1 MPQITQLSSLTAVA
15 NGDILPIVDISDTAQ
30 SSAGSTKRATIGAIS
45 DAMGLAS
52 IAGGRL
58 TLTSGDPLAPAV
70 ASGSTIYYTPFTS
83 DVISLWDGTTW
94 VPVTFTE
101 ASLALTATSGSMYD
115 VFGYI
120 SGGALALESLVWTN
134 TTTRATAYAIN
145 DGVITKSGDKTRR
158 LLGSFYAIST
168 NTTADSNSQRCL
180 CNATNQVLKRALVSD
195 TTSHTHTTTARA
207 WNNTTTGTRFEYAT
221 CLPLNRPF
229 VSLWADMTP
238 GAAITGSVG
247 LSLDASTMPAT
258 TPRLTSV
265 GVRVAGSAGV
275 IHNAGTN
282 IGYHY
287 LQVVEESSG
296 SSTTFSSFV
305 IDGQAWC

>member
-1 MPQITQLSSLTAVA
+1 MPQISQLSALTAVDRA
-15 NGDILPIVDISDTAQ
+15 DLLATVDVSDATQ
-30 SSAGSTKRATIGAIS
+30 SAAGSTKRTTVADLCDS
-45 DAMGLAS
+45 VGLAS

-70 ASGSTIYYTPFTS
+70 ASGTTIYYTPFTS
-83 DVISLWDGTTW
+83 DVISLWDGTRW
-94 VPVTFTE
+94 CPISFTE
-101 ASLALTATSGSMYD
+101 ASLALTATSGNMYD

-120 SGGALALESLVWTN
+120 SSGALALETLIWTN

-158 LLGSFYAIST
+158 LLGSFYAISS
-168 NTTADSNSQRCL
+168 NTTADSNTQRCL
-180 CNATNQVLKRALVSD
+180 CNATNLIAKRALVFDS
-195 TTSHTHTTTARA
+195 TSHTHTTTARA
-207 WNNTTTGTRFEYAT
+207 WNNTTTGTRFEYAS
-221 CLPLNRPF
+221 CLPMSRPI
-229 VSLWADMTP
+229 VNLWADMTP
-238 GAAITGSVG
+238 GGGITGSVG
-247 LSLDASTMPAT
+247 LSLDASTMPTT

-265 GVRVAGSAGV
+265 GVRVAGSGGV
-275 IHNAGTN
+275 IHNAGTF

-305 IDGQAWC
+305 LDGQVWC

>member
-1 MPQITQLSSLTAVA
+1 VPTITDLTALTAVDRA
-15 NGDILPIVDISDTAQ
+15 DYLPIVDD
-30 SSAGSTKRATIGAIS
+30 SADSTKRATIGAIS

-70 ASGSTIYYTPFTS
+70 ASGSTLYYTPFTS

-101 ASLALTATSGSMYD
+101 ASLAITATSGSMYD

-120 SGGALALESLVWTN
+120 SGGVLTLETLVWTS
-134 TTTRATAYAIN
+134 TTARATAYAIN

-158 LLGSFYAIST
+158 LLGSFYASAT
-168 NTTADSNSQRCL
+168 NTTADSNSQRFV

-195 TTSHTHTTTARA
+195 ATSHSHTTTARN
-207 WNNTTTGTRFEYAT
+207 WNNTATGTRFEYAT
-221 CLPLNRPF
+221 CLPCNRPF

-305 IDGQAWC
+305 IDGQVWC